1 MPEMLW
7 LFAQQTE
14 PLFRRLEPQ
23 MRAKVLAALAAL
35 VILGF
40 ALVVLVSLGARATR
54 RYMNSGRS
62 KPPVKPHGSPDDW
75 AEKPIVPSFDEPSSS
90 EGP

>member
-23 MRAKVLAALAAL
+23 MRAKVATKA
-35 VILGF
+35 G
-40 ALVVLVSLGARATR
+40 VVRDRKVLLHQQKDLRWEVRNA
-54 RYMNSGRS
+54 
-62 KPPVKPHGSPDDW
+62 K
-75 AEKPIVPSFDEPSSS
+75 
-90 EGP
+90 